1 MEALIMEISIL
12 HLSDLHITNRNG
24 IYSDVHKN
32 LLQDIK
38 KQCQY
43 LNHIIIVI
51 TGDVIDKANY
61 DETFEVAKKFFQD
74 LYEYIGD
81 KVIGVEIVPGNHDKK
96 QHSFDKHFVEVQRD
110 TRDRHFRLGVSL
122 CFI

>member
-1 MEALIMEISIL
+1 MEISIL

-61 DETFEVAKKFFQD
+61 DETFEVAKKFFQ
-74 LYEYIGD
+74 
-81 KVIGVEIVPGNHDKK
+81 EILKKHPPKKTLSHFKQVKGLIPNHEREC
-96 QHSFDKHFVEVQRD
+96 VN
-110 TRDRHFRLGVSL
+110 
-122 CFI
+122 